1 MTVQIKY
8 KNNLLNKNTA
18 NLVYF
23 VDDKFNI
30 SSLKKHVL
38 STEFSFISDL
48 IKTKDI
54 KKKIVTFEIS
64 SKKKIILISLKK
76 NLTISNAV
84 NLGAKFFDKFKDF
97 KPNDYRIISDTIP
110 SQLKYVLAH
119 FLHGLKLKSYLFDKY
134 KTKKNKKIM
143 LITVT
148 GKNKPNLNDQIKFKA
163 IEDGTFYTR
172 DLVSEPGNIL
182 HPDEYAKRL
191 KLLKKDGLKINI
203 LDEK

>member
-64 SKKKIILISLKK
+64 SKKK
-76 NLTISNAV
+76 
-84 NLGAKFFDKFKDF
+84 
-97 KPNDYRIISDTIP
+97 
-110 SQLKYVLAH
+110 
-119 FLHGLKLKSYLFDKY
+119 
-134 KTKKNKKIM
+134 
-143 LITVT
+143 
-148 GKNKPNLNDQIKFKA
+148 
-163 IEDGTFYTR
+163 
-172 DLVSEPGNIL
+172 
-182 HPDEYAKRL
+182 
-191 KLLKKDGLKINI
+191 
-203 LDEK
+203 